1 LAACLAT
8 SPSDRSYGLAVNRVI
23 ELVWDAELLS
33 PAVQRF
39 LDDYVSRYGSR
50 RAQDVDWASLYALG
64 RLFEFHDRLEAA
76 KRAYR
81 ALLSGNPQFA
91 DAATRLDH
99 VEEGRAETSDGAW
112 QPVHELIDGLH
123 EFAPLPQFD
132 AMPPLGVAPA
142 GRAVAAPPPRRT
154 PDSLSTDETRDV
166 PAQRLS
172 AASQT
177 PSRARSTGDETVD
190 FDEYVARRPDV
201 AAISGGVMSHSS
213 DELPPPRRARTST
226 SSEGWVSGEESAPR
240 RTPGDGGA
248 GEDVLSPGTVIA
260 NRYRVEGVVGS
271 GGMATVYRATDLELE
286 EVVALKVFQQV
297 VQNRS
302 RLERFRREMKLSR
315 KLVHPNVVRIYE
327 FGTWRGVRFIT
338 MELLVGDDLEVH
350 LRKADGPLSVSEALR
365 LMIQACEGLGAAHEQ
380 GVIHRDIKPQNL
392 FVTEGGKR
400 LKIMDFGIA
409 KVTNSASVSVTGV
422 RVGTPRYMAPEQI
435 QGGVDVGP
443 AADIYALGGVM
454 YELLTGTPVFQEE
467 DLVPLLLS
475 HMTEEPE
482 PPSRRNAKVPRDA
495 EEIVLKLLRKNP
507 EERFADCGELK
518 KALVR
523 AFIASQRA

>member
-1 LAACLAT
+1 
-8 SPSDRSYGLAVNRVI
+8 
-23 ELVWDAELLS
+23 
-33 PAVQRF
+33 
-39 LDDYVSRYGSR
+39 
-50 RAQDVDWASLYALG
+50 
-64 RLFEFHDRLEAA
+64 
-76 KRAYR
+76 
-81 ALLSGNPQFA
+81 
-91 DAATRLDH
+91 
-99 VEEGRAETSDGAW
+99 
-112 QPVHELIDGLH
+112 
-123 EFAPLPQFD
+123 
-132 AMPPLGVAPA
+132 M
-142 GRAVAAPPPRRT
+142 
-154 PDSLSTDETRDV
+154 
-166 PAQRLS
+166 
-172 AASQT
+172 
-177 PSRARSTGDETVD
+177 
-190 FDEYVARRPDV
+190 
-201 AAISGGVMSHSS
+201 
-213 DELPPPRRARTST
+213 
-226 SSEGWVSGEESAPR
+226 
-240 RTPGDGGA
+240 
-248 GEDVLSPGTVIA
+248 
-260 NRYRVEGVVGS
+260 
-271 GGMATVYRATDLELE
+271 
-286 EVVALKVFQQV
+286 FQQV

-400 LKIMDFGIA
+400 FKIMDFGIA

-422 RVGTPRYMAPEQI
+422 RVGTPSYMAPEQI

-523 AFIASQRA
+523 AFIASQRS